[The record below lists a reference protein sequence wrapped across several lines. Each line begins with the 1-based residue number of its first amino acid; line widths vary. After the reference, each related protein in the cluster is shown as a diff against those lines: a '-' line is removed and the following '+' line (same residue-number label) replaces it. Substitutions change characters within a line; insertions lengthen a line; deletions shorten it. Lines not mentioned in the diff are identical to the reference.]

1 MEFQASINKIV
12 LSSKSTVYMTQHFF
26 EQTKNLLEIDSFITK
41 IAETVLLNKNKLEK
55 IAFNEINCF
64 KVTTQKINIEILF
77 KFGSSK
83 INTSENDIIFFDIIK
98 NKEIIKQNDLR
109 IINFLKNV
117 DSFLVDISSFKWLS
131 KIEDFK
137 KLYVVTN
144 KSGIQLP
151 RLDEFQKEIVE
162 TVNKNVIVQ
171 GVAGSG
177 KTNVCIEKIIFS
189 ACKGYKNKLLY
200 TTFSRGL
207 LNDTKIKIN
216 NYVEELELFLLNF
229 ESDSVVFL
237 DNNHKKA
244 IENKL
249 GIFFFSEDDD
259 KIIEK
264 IKNVVNYLKTKVDY
278 FLIQDLYKSVTG
290 ISTNVANE
298 NYFINNFLENVKN
311 YQISNI
317 LSKITVSRETLYK
330 EIFGIISGHYDNQ
343 NKADLISQNE
353 YKRLR
358 KDNFSEKKCDYI
370 YSIGTNYY
378 KHLEENNLMDNN
390 TMSRKLLE
398 MVQVIPKYAICVIDE
413 VQDYSQVTLK
423 LLTSIALKSFC
434 VGDALQMIN
443 PTYFSFSYL
452 KDLLFDNMGSK
463 VEVLK
468 YNYRNTKKIAEILT
482 NLSELNKQTFGVH
495 NFVLKSEAID
505 DKNKTTAIYSQG
517 EDFVS
522 TVKNSSLDN
531 FTFVV
536 TSKEEKEKLKK
547 IVKNQE
553 VLTVSEIKGLER
565 DTIVT
570 VNLLS
575 DNFDKWQELDRTLV
589 SKKTADENSVF
600 RYYYNIFYVGISRAK
615 QNLFVIENKDVSRFT
630 EFFSHNFK
638 KLNTKQAISELNN
651 VVSKVEFT
659 QDEIVTRVMEFIK
672 LEQFDNARFTASK
685 ITDDLVSQKIQTIIE
700 VNEKFIQFGQ
710 YRQAGVEYWQKGLLE
725 EAKNQF
731 ILSGDD
737 ELVSLINAISGED
750 NSKLDI
756 NIVQYLPELFENKV
770 AKEFI
775 LSEVVSD
782 VAKLKQSFKDIK
794 QKFKGVK
801 NGK

>member
-1 MEFQASINKIV
+1 MEFLVDINKIV

-26 EQTKNLLEIDSFITK
+26 EQSKNLLEIDSFITK
-41 IAETVLLNKNKLEK
+41 IAETVLNHKNKLEK
-55 IAFNEINCF
+55 IIFNEINCY
-64 KVTTQKINIEILF
+64 KVTSPKLNIQILF
-77 KFGSSK
+77 KFGSNIIK
-83 INTSENDIIFFDIIK
+83 TSQDDIIFFDIIK
-98 NKEIIKQNDLR
+98 NKETIKQNDLR
-109 IINFLKNV
+109 IVNFLKNAS
-117 DSFLVDISSFKWLS
+117 DFTIDISCFKWLA
-131 KIEDFK
+131 KIEDFR

-151 RLDEFQKEIVE
+151 RLDEYQKEIVE

-177 KTNVCIEKIIFS
+177 KTNVCIEKIILS

-207 LNDTKIKIN
+207 LNDTKVKIN
-216 NYVEELELFLLNF
+216 NYIEELELFFLNY
-229 ESDSVVFL
+229 ENGNVKFL
-237 DNNHKKA
+237 DENHKKA
-244 IENKL
+244 LENKL
-249 GIFFFSEDDD
+249 GIFFFSEDDE
-259 KIIEK
+259 KIVEK

-278 FLIQDLYKSVTG
+278 FLIQDLYKNITG
-290 ISTNVANE
+290 ISSVIANE
-298 NYFINNFLENVKN
+298 NYFINEFLSKVKN

-330 EIFGIISGHYDNQ
+330 EIFGIISGNYDDN
-343 NKADLISQNE
+343 NNGELISKNKYVE
-353 YKRLR
+353 LR
-358 KDNFSEKKCDYI
+358 KDSFSEKECGYI
-370 YSIGTNYY
+370 YSIGESYY
-378 KHLEENNLMDNN
+378 KHLKENNLMDNN
-390 TMSRKLLE
+390 TMSRQLLE
-398 MVQVIPKYAICVIDE
+398 MVDSIPKYAICVIDE

-443 PTYFSFSYL
+443 PTYFSFSTL

-463 VEVLK
+463 VEALK

-495 NFVLKSEAID
+495 NFVLKSESVD

-517 EDFVS
+517 ENFIDL
-522 TVKNSSLDN
+522 VKNSSLDN

-536 TSKEEKEKLKK
+536 SSKEQKDKLKQ

-570 VNLLS
+570 YNLLS
-575 DNFDKWQELDRTLV
+575 DNFDKWAELDRMIV
-589 SKKTADENSVF
+589 SRKTADENSVY

-615 QNLFVIENKDVSRFT
+615 QNLFVVENKNVSRFND
-630 EFFSHNFK
+630 FFSQNFE
-638 KLNTKQAISELNN
+638 KLNSKQAIIELNN
-651 VVSKVEFT
+651 IVSKLEFT
-659 QDEIVTRVMEFIK
+659 QDEIINRTMEFIK

-685 ITDDLVSQKIQTIIE
+685 ISDDIVSTKIATIIE
-700 VNEKFIQFGQ
+700 VNEKFIQYGQ
-710 YRQAGVEYWQKGLLE
+710 YRQAGVEYWQKGLLD

-731 ILSGDD
+731 VLSGDN
-737 ELVSLINAISGED
+737 ELISLINAISGEE
-750 NSKLDI
+750 NAKLDI
-756 NIVQYLPELFENKV
+756 NIVQYLPELTSNKV
-770 AKEFI
+770 AKDFI
-775 LSEVVSD
+775 LSEVKND
-782 VAKLKQSFKDIK
+782 VNSLKQSLKDIK
-794 QKFKGVK
+794 QKLKGAR